1 MKKFSK
7 RALFLWVCIAML
19 LPQLVGFANET
30 EGQLKISQTDLSHW
44 NFDESGL
51 FTFKNEWEYYP
62 NRYIDSRDFDKAQN
76 LGVKRFIQIPQALY
90 NQEDFQNKYDSSYG
104 TLRTQVLIPQSMVGK
119 ALSIRSTLFYRDVQI
134 YVNGE
139 ALLGS
144 QDVSTLWQR
153 IRTMKPQMVA
163 SFTPNSQRVEVVIHF
178 SLKHTFGN
186 TYGNLMLGERDQV
199 TRQVLQRLM
208 IDTFLLSALFI
219 LAVFN
224 LIFFLR
230 RNRRHKGERLSLYFS
245 LLVMTMALRMLN
257 SGEHYLLYF
266 IPNMPGELMSKLG
279 YWSYYLLLPLFIL
292 FACEVRR
299 EMLPPILKRVSAY
312 AAGFFGLFVLMVDH
326 RIYTQI
332 TWIYHL
338 YFILVMVQLVAHALR
353 AVQLRS
359 EWLKS
364 ELTAFGLIVVI
375 FTLDSFY
382 ISGYYDLRNYYML
395 AILMFL
401 VFVTVMVAR
410 VYANAV
416 DQLENLSYSFDQ
428 LSQESSH
435 KEDAYALAL
444 ENQEKRFESIL
455 SQKEIRLG
463 ALEGIAKELTGAM
476 IILDQALCIVTA
488 YGNTTEK
495 LFGTDYIGQ
504 PFLKYFFGE
513 NSQTGLLYQDIMH
526 KVIRLEQASRIATY
540 LSLLPKRYYKQGRWF
555 NVETK
560 YVRVNHG
567 DQPVFVLVI
576 TDVNKWIQSQKQ
588 LEKANMENSILSN
601 YIKHSAAL
609 KYLLMR
615 LKQFSGSEMA
625 LLIERSKSSDEL
637 IEKLIA
643 SLERLG
649 IWYEAFGFERSYMRF
664 RSLILELD
672 KLQKEVIPISKEEL
686 VEILKDYQIASFDEE
701 DRRLLSEKTG
711 VDLNLDAAALSE
723 IMTRPADVREVFQ
736 VLNLYGRVLA
746 KRYGKELAPIII
758 DVPAI
763 EVSLDKSGHL
773 LRSLT
778 RIFESVILHNIE
790 YYDERQKAG
799 KPLEAQITVSMKKQL
814 ESVEIIIEDDG
825 SGVNVN
831 TLKDSLY
838 KLNLLSFKEIVNASE
853 QEILPFI
860 FERDVYYKESD
871 NAFTGIGDSLWR
883 VKETLKRYGGDIT
896 VESHYMHY
904 CRFIITVPLEVMQP

>member
-1 MKKFSK
+1 MKKFTK
-7 RALFLWVCIAML
+7 RALLLWACICLL
-19 LPQLVGFANET
+19 LPQLAAFANET
-30 EGQLKISQTDLSHW
+30 EGQLKVSQTDLSHW
-44 NFDESGL
+44 NFDEVGL

-62 NRYIDSRDFDKAQN
+62 NRYIYTHDFDRAQN
-76 LGVKRFIQIPQALY
+76 LGVKRFVQMPKALY
-90 NQEDFQNKYDSSYG
+90 NQEDFSDKYNSNYG
-104 TLRTQVLIPQSMVGK
+104 TLRTQILIPQSMVGK
-119 ALSIRSTLFYRDVQI
+119 TLSIRSTLFYRDVQI
-134 YVNGE
+134 YANGE
-139 ALLGS
+139 ALLGT
-144 QDVSTLWQR
+144 QDESTLWQR

-163 SFTPNSQRVEVVIHF
+163 SFTPNSQNVEIVIHF
-178 SLKHTFGN
+178 SLKNTYGN
-186 TYGNLMLGERDQV
+186 TYGNILLGERDQV

-208 IDTFLLSALFI
+208 TDTFLLSALFI

-224 LIFFLR
+224 LIFFMR

-245 LLVMTMALRMLN
+245 LLTMTMALRMLN

-279 YWSYYLLLPLFIL
+279 YWSYYLLLPLFVL

-299 EMLPPILKRVSAY
+299 EMLPPILKQVSTY

-338 YFILVMVQLVAHALR
+338 YFILVMVQLAVHALR

-359 EWLKS
+359 EWLKT
-364 ELTAFGLIVVI
+364 ELIAFGLIIII

-395 AILMFL
+395 AILLFL
-401 VFVTVMVAR
+401 VYVTVMVAR
-410 VYANAV
+410 TYAGAV
-416 DQLENLSYSFDQ
+416 DQLENLTYSYDQ
-428 LSQESSH
+428 LSQASSD
-435 KEDAYALAL
+435 KEEAYALSL
-444 ENQEKRFESIL
+444 ETQEKRFEAIL
-455 SQKEIRLG
+455 SQKEVRLG
-463 ALEGIAKELTGAM
+463 ALEGIAKELTGSM
-476 IILDQALCIVTA
+476 VILDQNLSIITA

-495 LFGTDYIGQ
+495 LFGTDYVGQ

-526 KVIRLEQASRIATY
+526 KVIRLDQAGRIATY

-555 NVETK
+555 SVETK
-560 YVRVNHG
+560 YVSVHHG

-576 TDVNKWIQSQKQ
+576 TDVNKWIQSQQQ

-615 LKQFSGSEMA
+615 LQQFSSGEMA

-686 VEILKDYQIASFDEE
+686 IEILKDYQVAAFDEE
-701 DRRLLSEKTG
+701 DKRLLSEKTG
-711 VDLNLDAAALSE
+711 VNLNLDTEALRT
-723 IMTRPADVREVFQ
+723 IMNHPADVKEVFQ

-758 DVPAI
+758 DVPTI
-763 EVSLDKSGHL
+763 EVSLEKLGHL

-799 KPLEAQITVSMKKQL
+799 KPVEAQIVVSMNKQL
-814 ESVEIIIEDDG
+814 ENVEIIIEDDG
-825 SGVNVN
+825 SGINVN

-838 KLNLLSFKEIVNASE
+838 KLNLLPFKEIVNASE

-883 VKETLKRYGGDIT
+883 VKETLKRYGGDIR
-896 VESHYMHY
+896 VESSYMHY